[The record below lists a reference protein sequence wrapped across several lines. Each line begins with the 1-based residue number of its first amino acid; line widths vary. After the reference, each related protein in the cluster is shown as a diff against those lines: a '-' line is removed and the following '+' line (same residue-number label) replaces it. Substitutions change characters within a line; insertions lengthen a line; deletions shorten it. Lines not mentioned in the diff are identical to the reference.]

1 MPGQAAIAIDSLLLI
16 GVLAERLD
24 RPAED
29 FEPQAFTAAILAV
42 WQATVTSWMRDDGAG
57 DLLTRLD
64 RGIDFLIAGC
74 PL

>member
-1 MPGQAAIAIDSLLLI
+1 MPSQAAIATDSLLLI

-29 FEPQAFTAAILAV
+29 FELQAFTAAILPV
-42 WQATVTSWMRDDGAG
+42 REATVTSWVRGDGAG
-57 DLLTRLD
+57 DLLARLD